1 VKWQLSGGFLSL
13 RPGFSISR
21 IDRQLSS
28 ITGRSDHQKITIATG
43 NSRPRA
49 DIHGFQNSGKKK
61 PAKAGSSY
69 SFAESDYTVLRFIQ
83 PSNPSAEPSSK
94 TAGGTG
100 IAGTTAE

>member
-1 VKWQLSGGFLSL
+1 VNQWFNGIHSEEVFHADLM
-13 RPGFSISR
+13 RPGV
-21 IDRQLSS
+21 
-28 ITGRSDHQKITIATG
+28 AY
-43 NSRPRA
+43 RPIA

-61 PAKAGSSY
+61 PAKADSSC